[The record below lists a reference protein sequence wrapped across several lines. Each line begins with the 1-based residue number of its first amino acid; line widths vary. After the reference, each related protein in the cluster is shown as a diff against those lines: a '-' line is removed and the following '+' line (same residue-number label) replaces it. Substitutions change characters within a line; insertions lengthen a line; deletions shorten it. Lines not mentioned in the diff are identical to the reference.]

1 MDSYNG
7 ENSMET
13 PSASIV
19 NPHQYVPKKK
29 HSKASRSRTVDP
41 SAKRRKDKS
50 SPSRKTARN
59 NKDQVHERSI
69 IEEHAYSM

>member
-1 MDSYNG
+1 MDAYN
-7 ENSMET
+7 ENSLDT
-13 PSASIV
+13 PSQSMNV
-19 NPHQYVPKKK
+19 NPHQFVPKKK
-29 HSKASRSRTVDP
+29 TSKASRSRTVDP
-41 SAKRRKDKS
+41 SAKRRKDK